1 MNKPGV
7 SLKFSGNSL
16 LHRSFVTSLS
26 DLSFF
31 NGYKLI
37 IENFEVT
44 SGEMT
49 EEVVLEE
56 TLEFLDKKFYEEI
69 FKDKGMMNNVGQKI
83 RNHPGFAL
91 TPVRMTRSKAR
102 QQENPPPMKK
112 MKTGGF
118 KCYKCDKPCKTE
130 KGFNNHK
137 CGNL

>member
-1 MNKPGV
+1 MNRTGG

-26 DLSFF
+26 DF
-31 NGYKLI
+31 
-37 IENFEVT
+37 ENFEVA

-49 EEVVLEE
+49 EKVVLEE
-56 TLEFLDKKFYEEI
+56 TFEFLDKFYEEI

-118 KCYKCDKPCKTE
+118 KCDKPYKTE
-130 KGFNNHK
+130 KEFNNQK
-137 CGNL
+137 CGNF

>member
-1 MNKPGV
+1 MNRTGV

-26 DLSFF
+26 DF
-31 NGYKLI
+31 
-37 IENFEVT
+37 ENFKVA